1 MDHAIELDI
10 TERLQ
15 AMVSLE
21 KDPVHRCP
29 DYLSPGYLQQQAEYS
44 GPHQALFDS
53 FSDDSETITK
63 ELRVEMIK
71 WFYEFVD
78 VCKSDRSIVAYAVSF
93 MDRYLSIHKCSLT
106 MFRLVGT
113 TCIYLAIKIHDCQS
127 KMLPLACVVDLWEGY
142 FTKDD
147 FESMEASILL

>member
-1 MDHAIELDI
+1 MDHAIEVHI

-15 AMVSLE
+15 AMVALE
-21 KDPVHRCP
+21 KAAVHCCP
-29 DYLSPGYLQQQAEYS
+29 DYLSPSYLQQQAEYS

-53 FSDDSETITK
+53 FADTNTITK

-71 WFYEFVD
+71 WFYEFAD
-78 VCKSDRSIVAYAVSF
+78 VCMSDRRIVAYAVSF
-93 MDRYLSIHKCSLT
+93 LDRYLSIHKCSLT

-127 KMLPLACVVDLWEGY
+127 KMLPLQCIVDLWEGY
-142 FTKDD
+142 FTKKD

>member
-1 MDHAIELDI
+1 MDHATEIDI

-21 KDPVHRCP
+21 KAEVHRCP
-29 DYLSPGYLQQQAEYS
+29 DYLSPSYLQQQAEYS
-44 GPHQALFDS
+44 GPHQSLFDS
-53 FSDDSETITK
+53 FPDTETITK
-63 ELRVEMIK
+63 ELRAEMIK

-78 VCKSDRSIVAYAVSF
+78 VCKSDRRTVAYAVSF
-93 MDRYLSIHKCSLT
+93 IDRYLSIHKCSLT

-127 KMLPLACVVDLWEGY
+127 KPLPLKCIVDLWEGY
-142 FTKDD
+142 FTKQD